1 MAGCYDRGMT
11 SYQVVEWGRPLER
24 RTYPTPDP
32 QGTEVLLQVETCG
45 VCHSD
50 LHIHEGYFGLG
61 GGRRRVLAD
70 LGVRLPLTLGHEPV
84 GTVAAVGP
92 EVDDPAAAGVAVGAP
107 RVVWPWVGCRGCAAC
122 LREEDILCERGR
134 YLGARVDGGFSDY
147 LLVPHPRYLQPH
159 DGVAA
164 EVAATYACAGITGY
178 AAVKRA
184 LTTNP
189 ESTGTL
195 GRIGAGDTLLL
206 VGAGGVGL
214 SALRVARIMTEARI
228 VVADVSPAKRALAE
242 ANGADA
248 AIDSADPDA
257 GRRLKE
263 QSGGGA
269 GVAASV
275 DFVGKPD
282 TSQMAIDSLR
292 RGGTHV
298 VVGMFG
304 GALSVPV
311 PDYVYKLLAVRG
323 SHLGTPEDL
332 RELIELRR
340 AGRIEP
346 PPISRRPLAEVNE
359 VFAELHAGRVDG
371 RVVLVP

>member
-1 MAGCYDRGMT
+1 MT
-11 SYQVVEWGRPLER
+11 SYQVVAWGRPLER
-24 RTYPTPDP
+24 RTCPTPDP
-32 QGTEVLLQVETCG
+32 QGTEVLLQVEMCG

-50 LHIHEGYFGLG
+50 LHIHEGYFDMG
-61 GGRRRVLAD
+61 GGRRRMLTD
-70 LGVRLPLTLGHEPV
+70 LGVQLPLTLGHEPV

-92 EVDDPAAAGVAVGAP
+92 EVDDPQAAGVPVGAR
-107 RVVWPWVGCRGCAAC
+107 RVVWPWVGCRQCAAC
-122 LREEDILCERGR
+122 RREEDILCERGR
-134 YLGARVDGGFSDY
+134 YLGARVDGGFSDH
-147 LLVPHPRYLQPH
+147 LLVPHPRYLLPCA
-159 DGVAA
+159 GIAP

-184 LTTNP
+184 LTTYP
-189 ESTGTL
+189 ESAGTL
-195 GRIGAGDTLLL
+195 GRIGSGDTLLL

-214 SALRVARIMTEARI
+214 SALRAARALTAARI
-228 VVADVSPAKRALAE
+228 VVADISAEKRALAE

-248 AIDSADPDA
+248 AIDAADPDA

-263 QSGGGA
+263 RSGA
-269 GVAASV
+269 GVAAAV
-275 DFVGKPD
+275 DFVGRPE

-304 GALSVPV
+304 GALTVSI

-323 SHLGTPEDL
+323 SHLGTPQDL

-340 AGRIEP
+340 AGHIEP
-346 PPISRRPLAEVNE
+346 PPIARRPLAEIDE
-359 VFAELHAGRVDG
+359 VFTDLHAGRIPG

>member
-1 MAGCYDRGMT
+1 MT
-11 SYQVVEWGRPLER
+11 SYQVVAWGKPLQR

-32 QGTEVLLQVETCG
+32 QGTEVLLQVELCG

-50 LHIHEGYFGLG
+50 LHIHEGYFDMG

-70 LGVRLPLTLGHEPV
+70 LGVQLPLTLGHEPA

-92 EVDDPAAAGVAVGAP
+92 DVDDPAAAGVPIGAR
-107 RVVWPWVGCRGCAAC
+107 RVVWPWVGCRQCAAC
-122 LREEDILCERGR
+122 RREEDILCERGR

-147 LLVPHPRYLQPH
+147 LLVPHPRYLQPY
-159 DGVAA
+159 DGIAA

-184 LTTNP
+184 LTAYP
-189 ESTGTL
+189 ESVGTL

-214 SALRVARIMTEARI
+214 SALRVARALTDARI
-228 VVADVSPAKRALAE
+228 VVAEISAEKRALAE
-242 ANGADA
+242 ANGAAATIDA
-248 AIDSADPDA
+248 ADPDA

-263 QSGGGA
+263 QSGA

-275 DFVGKPD
+275 DFVGKPE

-298 VVGMFG
+298 IVGLFG
-304 GALSVPV
+304 GALTVSV
-311 PDYVYKLLAVRG
+311 PDYVYKLLSLRG
-323 SHLGTPEDL
+323 SHLGTPQDL

-340 AGRIEP
+340 DGRIEP
-346 PPISRRPLAEVNE
+346 PPIARRPLAEVND

-371 RVVLVP
+371 RVVVVP